1 LPSAP
6 VLQVARTSTLIT
18 STVITSSPAISSN
31 TSSVYQYVAPHR
43 ESILVAAQA
52 SPLPLARASTRERKA
67 STTLRQSVASQK
79 KRGRTDPE
87 VAAVIRNCGMIDE
100 EEEEPLK
107 KKKVGKIDLNKDFFQ
122 QLPNKVHVRST
133 SFYVCTN
140 C

>member
-1 LPSAP
+1 MFTE
-6 VLQVARTSTLIT
+6 RNSTLIT
-18 STVITSSPAISSN
+18 STVITSGPAVSSN
-31 TSSVYQYVAPHR
+31 TSSVYQYVAPRR
-43 ESILVAAQA
+43 ESILVAAQV

-67 STTLRQSVASQK
+67 STALRQSVASQK

-100 EEEEPLK
+100 EEEPLK

-122 QLPNKVHVRST
+122 RLPNKVHVRST